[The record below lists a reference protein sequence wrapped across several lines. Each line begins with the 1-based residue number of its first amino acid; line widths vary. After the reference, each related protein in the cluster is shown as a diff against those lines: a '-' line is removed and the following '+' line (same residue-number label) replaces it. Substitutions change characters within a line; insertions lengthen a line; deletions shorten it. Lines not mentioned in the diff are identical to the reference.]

1 MEPNFGFAR
10 RRGGGGMSALHT
22 RETQGEK
29 DEEFVDSDEVRSST
43 DADSIPSH
51 VSEVTDENFEKA
63 QQQGLFRRQLK
74 SQWEQL
80 PHRKIIIRSDA
91 SRMMGKRALRMR
103 DRAGGGARGG
113 LGGLQDQEGRPLV
126 LHPRSAGA
134 ERSTASVWWGTSR
147 VRPTASAKSG
157 Q

>member
-63 QQQGLFRRQLK
+63 QQQ
-74 SQWEQL
+74 
-80 PHRKIIIRSDA
+80 
-91 SRMMGKRALRMR
+91 
-103 DRAGGGARGG
+103 
-113 LGGLQDQEGRPLV
+113 
-126 LHPRSAGA
+126 
-134 ERSTASVWWGTSR
+134 
-147 VRPTASAKSG
+147 RPTR
-157 Q
+157 